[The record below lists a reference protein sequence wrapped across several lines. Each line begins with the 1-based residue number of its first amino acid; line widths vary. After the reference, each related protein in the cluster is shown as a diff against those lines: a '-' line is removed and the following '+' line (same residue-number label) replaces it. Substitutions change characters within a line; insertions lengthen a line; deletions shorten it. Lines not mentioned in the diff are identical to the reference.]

1 MRRRHAVD
9 EAKRAGDG
17 SPAMRQRQA
26 VVRIPLS
33 AVVLLC
39 LCGCHPRS
47 QAATPARDPVY
58 TQVIGVR
65 SDSAVDSSLAVALR
79 QARERSY
86 QAATHIDTIIV
97 HPDTLK
103 LRVGQVTE
111 LFSSLTIEARTT
123 GGKRVE
129 HFAPLFE
136 VGDRTIAQFAGPGL
150 QGRQVG
156 LTWLVISAFTG
167 DEPDRKILARSMVWI
182 LVEP

>member
-1 MRRRHAVD
+1 VVITLY
-9 EAKRAGDG
+9 G
-17 SPAMRQRQA
+17 
-26 VVRIPLS
+26 VVRTLLS

-39 LCGCHPRS
+39 LGGCHPRS
-47 QAATPARDPVY
+47 QTATPARRDSVV
-58 TQVIGVR
+58 TRVIGVR

-86 QAATHIDTIIV
+86 QAATHVDTIIV

-103 LRVGQVTE
+103 LRVGQIAE
-111 LFSSLTIEARTT
+111 LFRSLTIEARTT
-123 GGKRVE
+123 GGRRVE

-136 VGDRTIAQFAGPGL
+136 VGDRTIAGFEGPGL
-150 QGRQVG
+150 QGRKVG